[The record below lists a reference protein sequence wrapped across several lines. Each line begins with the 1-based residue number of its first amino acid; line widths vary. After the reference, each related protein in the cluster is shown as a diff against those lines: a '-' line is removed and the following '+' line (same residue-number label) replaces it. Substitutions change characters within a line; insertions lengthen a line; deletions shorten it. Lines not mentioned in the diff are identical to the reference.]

1 MVDGPA
7 LGAAGYRVSHRDLN
21 DGTVEGLVHASGRIA
36 SVQFHPEG
44 APGPI
49 DATRIFD
56 LALEARAGVSMPRK
70 VLVIGSGPILIGQA
84 AEFDYAGV
92 QACLALREAGVE
104 TVLVNSNPATVMTD
118 PDVGGTVIL
127 APLTLER
134 VTRVIEEH
142 RPDALLPTLGGQ
154 TGLNLAVALDDA
166 GVLDRCEVRVL
177 GTPLDAVRAAEDRG
191 GFRTLVTGIGEPV
204 PESAVVESVD
214 DGLRFVEMLNAP
226 IVVRPAF
233 TLGGGG
239 GGFATTLEEART
251 RIAAGLAASP
261 IGQVLVERSLLGWYE
276 IEFEVLRDASDTT
289 IAICGM
295 ENLDPMG
302 VHTGDSIVV
311 APIQTLPDPV
321 VQRLRRCALK
331 IVRAL
336 KLEGGCNVQLAVAP
350 DGSDYRVIEVNPRV
364 SRSSALA
371 SKATGYPIARIA
383 AQIALGRRLHELPN
397 PATGGNSAAF
407 EPAVDYVVVKLPRWP
422 FDKFPTA
429 DRSLGV
435 QMKATGEAMA
445 IDREFG
451 PALLKAVRSLE
462 PRGRGWLWEDPAW
475 ELADRPPADLP
486 AFLAPSDTRLWRM
499 VALLRH
505 GWTDAAAIAAATGI
519 APWFTDRLAEVVAAE
534 RRIVGAPLLEAKRA
548 GFGDAEIASISGV
561 PAVAV
566 RRARVRAGI
575 GPSYRRVDT
584 CAGEFPAETPYFYS
598 SYADPEVRPPA
609 ERRSVIVVGS
619 GPIRIGQGIEFDYCS
634 VRAAWA
640 IREMGLDAVVINNN
654 PETVST
660 DYDACTRLYFEPL
673 DTESVLDVIDHERAL
688 TGTPPAVVLTFGGQ
702 TAIDL
707 AKDLAYADVPIAGL
721 TAEVIEITEDRE
733 RFAHLLTELDLD
745 GPRGSLAGVGIR
757 AAKRD
762 RGARRSARHRPSV
775 VGDRR
780 TGDRGAPVRGGRRR
794 LPRDRCRVAA
804 ARRRAR
810 GRRRARRG
818 RDQRRRAV
826 VRPGHPRAGGSARGP
841 LGRQRRGPP
850 AAAALA
856 RGPGACRRGGRADRA
871 RARRARHPQRPDDPG
886 GGSGRRDRGESAGE
900 PDGPDRR
907 QGHRLRRRRRRR
919 AMRARLD
926 AGRRRAQSRSRARRT
941 ARGGE
946 GAGRLALAPTGRQR
960 GAGARDALDG

>member
-1 MVDGPA
+1 MTA
-7 LGAAGYRVSHRDLN
+7 
-21 DGTVEGLVHASGRIA
+21 
-36 SVQFHPEG
+36 
-44 APGPI
+44 
-49 DATRIFD
+49 
-56 LALEARAGVSMPRK
+56 PRK

-92 QACLALREAGVE
+92 QACLALRGAGVE
-104 TVLVNSNPATVMTD
+104 TILVNSNPATVMTD
-118 PDVGGTVIL
+118 PDVGGTVIIG
-127 APLTLER
+127 PLTLANL
-134 VTRVIEEH
+134 TRVIEEH

-166 GVLDRCEVRVL
+166 GVLERCGVRVL
-177 GTPLDAVRAAEDRG
+177 GTPLAAVRAAEDRG
-191 GFRTLVTGIGEPV
+191 GFRDLVTGIGEPV
-204 PESAVVESVD
+204 PESVVVETVE
-214 DGLRFVEMLNAP
+214 DGMRFVEALGAP

-239 GGFATTLEEART
+239 GGFAHTPEEARR
-251 RIAAGLAASP
+251 RIAHGIEASP

-276 IEFEVLRDASDTT
+276 IEFEVLRDANDTT

-336 KLEGGCNVQLAVAP
+336 KLEGGCNVQLSVAP

-371 SKATGYPIARIA
+371 SKATGYPIARVA
-383 AQIALGRRLHELPN
+383 ALIALGKQLHELPN

-422 FDKFPTA
+422 FDKFPDA

-451 PALLKAVRSLE
+451 PALLKALRSLE
-462 PRGRGWLWEDPAW
+462 PRGRGWLWEDPDW
-475 ELADRPPADLP
+475 GLAHGAPGDLA
-486 AFLAPSDTRLWRM
+486 AFLTPTDSRLWRI

-505 GWTDAAAIAAATGI
+505 GWADAAAISAATGI
-519 APWFTDRLAEVVAAE
+519 APWFSERLAELVDAE
-534 RRIVGAPLLEAKRA
+534 RRLEGAPLLDAKRA
-548 GFGDAEIASISGV
+548 GFGDAEIASITGV

-575 GPSYRRVDT
+575 TPSYRRVDT

-598 SYADPEVRPPA
+598 SYAMPEVPPPSD
-609 ERRSVIVVGS
+609 RRSVIVVGS

-640 IREMGLDAVVINNN
+640 IRELGYDAVVINNN

-660 DYDACTRLYFEPL
+660 DYDACSRLYFEPL

-688 TGTPPAVVLTFGGQ
+688 TGEPPIVLLTFGGQ

-707 AKDLAYADVPIAGL
+707 ARDLAYAGVPIAGL
-721 TAEVIEITEDRE
+721 NAEAIEVTEDRE
-733 RFAHLLTELDLD
+733 RFAALLDELGVA
-745 GPRGSLAGVGIR
+745 GPRGQLAEDAEQLR
-757 AAKRD
+757 TAAD
-762 RGARRSARHRPSV
+762 ALGLPVIVRPSWV
-775 VGDRR
+775 I
-780 TGDRGAPVRGGRRR
+780 GGRGIAVLHDEAEIAAYLATDVGWPLRVDELVEGVELDVDVISDGR
-794 LPRDRCRVAA
+794 DWCVPGILEQLDPPGIHSGDSVAVLPPQSLSRAVQEEVAA
-804 ARRRAR
+804 AAGRIATALGLR
-810 GRRRARRG
+810 GVLNVQMIAAADRI
-818 RDQRRRAV
+818 V
-826 VRPGHPRAGGSARGP
+826 VIEANPRASRTIPIVAKATARDIV
-841 LGRQRRGPP
+841 
-850 AAAALA
+850 AAAVRCALGGTLA
-856 RGPGACRRGGRADRA
+856 EAGLVPGLA
-871 RARRARHPQRPDDPG
+871 
-886 GGSGRRDRGESAGE
+886 
-900 PDGPDRR
+900 PDGPMVAVKAPIGSLWRLPGVDATLGPEMRSTGEVLGLATTYAVAR
-907 QGHRLRRRRRRR
+907 Q
-919 AMRARLD
+919 AAD
-926 AGRRRAQSRSRARRT
+926 D
-941 ARGGE
+941 
-946 GAGRLALAPTGRQR
+946 ALA
-960 GAGARDALDG
+960 AHH

>member
-1 MVDGPA
+1 M
-7 LGAAGYRVSHRDLN
+7 S
-21 DGTVEGLVHASGRIA
+21 E
-36 SVQFHPEG
+36 
-44 APGPI
+44 
-49 DATRIFD
+49 
-56 LALEARAGVSMPRK
+56 MPRK

-104 TVLVNSNPATVMTD
+104 TILVNSNPATVMTD
-118 PDVGGTVIL
+118 PDVGGTVIIG
-127 APLTLER
+127 PLTLGH

-142 RPDALLPTLGGQ
+142 GPDALLPTLGGQ

-166 GVLDRCEVRVL
+166 GVLARHGVRVL

-191 GFRTLVTGIGEPV
+191 GFRDLVMRIGEPV
-204 PESAVVESVD
+204 PESAVVESIS
-214 DGLRFVEMLNAP
+214 DGMRFVEMLNAP

-239 GGFATTLEEART
+239 GGFAHTPAEARE

-276 IEFEVLRDASDTT
+276 IEFEVLRDAADTT

-336 KLEGGCNVQLAVAP
+336 ELEGGCNVQLAVSP
-350 DGSDYRVIEVNPRV
+350 DHADYRVIEVNPRV

-383 AQIALGRRLHELPN
+383 ALVGLGRRLHELPN

-422 FDKFPTA
+422 FDKFPSA

-435 QMKATGEAMA
+435 QMKATGEAMG

-451 PALLKAVRSLE
+451 PALLKTIRSLE
-462 PRGRGWLWEDPAW
+462 PRGGGWLWEDPSW
-475 ELADRPPADLP
+475 GLDDGPPGDLA

-499 VALLRH
+499 IALLRH
-505 GWTDAAAIAAATGI
+505 GWADAPGLAAATGI
-519 APWFTDRLAEVVAAE
+519 APWFTDRIAEVVAAE
-534 RRIVGAPLLEAKRA
+534 GRVVGAPLIDAKRG
-548 GFGDAEIASISGV
+548 GFGDADIAQLSGV
-561 PAVAV
+561 PPAAI

-575 GPSYRRVDT
+575 GPAYRRVDT

-598 SYADPEVRPPA
+598 SYAEAEVAPPA

-640 IREMGLDAVVINNN
+640 IRALGLDAVVINNN

-688 TGTPPAVVLTFGGQ
+688 TGTPPEVVLTFGGQ

-721 TAEVIEITEDRE
+721 TAEAIEITEDRD
-733 RFAHLLTELDLD
+733 RFATLLDELALA
-745 GPRGSLAGVGIR
+745 GPRGGSAADPDELRAVIGALGGLPVIVRPSWVIGGRGIAVLRTEHDMAAYLATDVGWPLRVDELVAGIELDVDAISDGTDWSVPGILEQIDEPGVHSGDSVAVLPPQRLSRGLQER
-757 AAKRD
+757 AAEAAGRIALGLGL
-762 RGARRSARHRPSV
+762 RGILNVQMIVAGERV
-775 VGDRR
+775 VVIEANPRASR
-780 TGDRGAPVRGGRRR
+780 TVPIVAKASGVDV
-794 LPRDRCRVAA
+794 VAA
-804 ARRRAR
+804 AVRCALGATLAEAGLAPGLAPDGDRVAVKAPVGSLWRLPGVSAELGPEMRSTGEVLGLGPDAETAHALAR
-810 GRRRARRG
+810 E
-818 RDQRRRAV
+818 
-826 VRPGHPRAGGSARGP
+826 
-841 LGRQRRGPP
+841 
-850 AAAALA
+850 AAAAH
-856 RGPGACRRGGRADRA
+856 GG
-871 RARRARHPQRPDDPG
+871 
-886 GGSGRRDRGESAGE
+886 
-900 PDGPDRR
+900 
-907 QGHRLRRRRRRR
+907 
-919 AMRARLD
+919 
-926 AGRRRAQSRSRARRT
+926 
-941 ARGGE
+941 
-946 GAGRLALAPTGRQR
+946 
-960 GAGARDALDG
+960 

>member
-1 MVDGPA
+1 M
-7 LGAAGYRVSHRDLN
+7 
-21 DGTVEGLVHASGRIA
+21 T
-36 SVQFHPEG
+36 
-44 APGPI
+44 AP
-49 DATRIFD
+49 R
-56 LALEARAGVSMPRK
+56 R

-92 QACLALREAGVE
+92 QACLALRAEGVE
-104 TVLVNSNPATVMTD
+104 TILVNSNPATVMTD
-118 PDVGGTVIL
+118 PDVGGTVIIG
-127 APLTLER
+127 PLTLEH

-166 GVLDRCEVRVL
+166 GVLDRCAVRVL
-177 GTPLDAVRAAEDRG
+177 GTPLEAVRAAEDRG
-191 GFRTLVTGIGEPV
+191 GFRSLVTGIGEPV
-204 PESAVVESVD
+204 PESAVVERLD
-214 DGLRFVEMLNAP
+214 DGMRFVEHLAAP
-226 IVVRPAF
+226 VVVRPAF

-239 GGFATTLEEART
+239 GGFAHTPDEARR

-311 APIQTLPDPV
+311 APIQTLPDPL

-383 AQIALGRRLHELPN
+383 ALIALGHRLHEMPN

-407 EPAVDYVVVKLPRWP
+407 EPAVDYVVVKVPRWP
-422 FDKFPTA
+422 FDKFPLA

-451 PALLKAVRSLE
+451 PALLKAIRSLE
-462 PRGRGWLWEDPAW
+462 PRGRGWLWEDPSW
-475 ELADRPPADLP
+475 GLADRGPDDLE
-486 AFLAPSDTRLWRM
+486 AFLSPSDTRLWRM
-499 VALLRH
+499 IALLRH
-505 GWTDAAAIAAATGI
+505 GRADAAGLSAATRI
-519 APWFTDRLAEVVAAE
+519 APWFTERLAELVEAE
-534 RRIVGAPLLEAKRA
+534 RRVVGSPLDDVKRA
-548 GFGDAEIASISGV
+548 GFGDADVAQLSGV
-561 PAVAV
+561 PWAAI

-575 GPSYRRVDT
+575 HPAYRRVDT

-598 SYADPEVRPPA
+598 SYAEAEVAPPA
-609 ERRSVIVVGS
+609 DRRSVIVVGS

-640 IREMGLDAVVINNN
+640 IREIGLDAVVINNN

-688 TGTPPAVVLTFGGQ
+688 TGEPPAVVLTFGGQ

-721 TAEVIEITEDRE
+721 TAEAIEITEDRE
-733 RFAHLLTELDLD
+733 RFAGLLDELGLS
-745 GPRGSLAGVGIR
+745 GPRGSLASDPARLR
-757 AAKRD
+757 ASIEAL
-762 RGARRSARHRPSV
+762 GGLPVIVRPSWV
-775 VGDRR
+775 I
-780 TGDRGAPVRGGRRR
+780 GGRGIAVLRSEEDLAAYLATDVGWPLRVDELVEGIELDVDAVSDGERWAVPGILEQVDAPGIHSGDSVAVLPPQR
-794 LPRDRCRVAA
+794 LPRAVQELAAEAAGRIALALGVRGILNVQMIATEGRIIVIEANPRASRTVPIVAKATGLDVVAA
-804 ARRRAR
+804 AVRCALGETLEDVGLRQGLAPDGLLVAVKAPVGSLWRLPGVEEEPGPEMRSTGEVLGLDADAGVAHTRA
-810 GRRRARRG
+810 
-818 RDQRRRAV
+818 
-826 VRPGHPRAGGSARGP
+826 
-841 LGRQRRGPP
+841 LE
-850 AAAALA
+850 AAAAH
-856 RGPGACRRGGRADRA
+856 GG
-871 RARRARHPQRPDDPG
+871 
-886 GGSGRRDRGESAGE
+886 
-900 PDGPDRR
+900 
-907 QGHRLRRRRRRR
+907 
-919 AMRARLD
+919 
-926 AGRRRAQSRSRARRT
+926 
-941 ARGGE
+941 
-946 GAGRLALAPTGRQR
+946 
-960 GAGARDALDG
+960 

>member
-1 MVDGPA
+1 MRCSRP
-7 LGAAGYRVSHRDLN
+7 S
-21 DGTVEGLVHASGRIA
+21 
-36 SVQFHPEG
+36 
-44 APGPI
+44 
-49 DATRIFD
+49 
-56 LALEARAGVSMPRK
+56 EARP
-70 VLVIGSGPILIGQA
+70 GSTLRWRSTTR
-84 AEFDYAGV
+84 
-92 QACLALREAGVE
+92 ACW
-104 TVLVNSNPATVMTD
+104 
-118 PDVGGTVIL
+118 
-127 APLTLER
+127 
-134 VTRVIEEH
+134 
-142 RPDALLPTLGGQ
+142 TLG
-154 TGLNLAVALDDA
+154 
-166 GVLDRCEVRVL
+166 VRVL

-191 GFRTLVTGIGEPV
+191 GFRALVTGIGEPV
-204 PESAVVESVD
+204 PESAVVETVEE
-214 DGLRFVEMLNAP
+214 GLRFVEMLNAP

-239 GGFATTLEEART
+239 GGFATTLDEART

-276 IEFEVLRDASDTT
+276 IEFEVLRDAADTT

-350 DGSDYRVIEVNPRV
+350 DGCDYRVIEVNPRV
-364 SRSSALA
+364 CRSSALA

-383 AQIALGRRLHELPN
+383 ALIALGQRLHELPN

-462 PRGRGWLWEDPAW
+462 PRGRGWLWEDPDGSSPTAGRPTSKRSC
-475 ELADRPPADLP
+475 RPPTRACGGWP
-486 AFLAPSDTRLWRM
+486 ASCATAGPMRRHRGRHRHRSM
-499 VALLRH
+499 VHRSAR
-505 GWTDAAAIAAATGI
+505 GDRRGRATDG
-519 APWFTDRLAEVVAAE
+519 R
-534 RRIVGAPLLEAKRA
+534 GPLIEAKRA
-548 GFGDAEIASISGV
+548 GFGDAEIAAISGA

-733 RFAHLLTELDLD
+733 RFARLLEELELD
-745 GPRGSLAGVGIR
+745 GPRGGLADPR
-757 AAKRD
+757 PSFAARST
-762 RGARRSARHRPSV
+762 RSAGCPSSCV
-775 VGDRR
+775 
-780 TGDRGAPVRGGRRR
+780 P
-794 LPRDRCRVAA
+794 
-804 ARRRAR
+804 
-810 GRRRARRG
+810 
-818 RDQRRRAV
+818 
-826 VRPGHPRAGGSARGP
+826 PG
-841 LGRQRRGPP
+841 
-850 AAAALA
+850 
-856 RGPGACRRGGRADRA
+856 
-871 RARRARHPQRPDDPG
+871 
-886 GGSGRRDRGESAGE
+886 
-900 PDGPDRR
+900 
-907 QGHRLRRRRRRR
+907 
-919 AMRARLD
+919 
-926 AGRRRAQSRSRARRT
+926 
-941 ARGGE
+941 
-946 GAGRLALAPTGRQR
+946 
-960 GAGARDALDG
+960 

>member
-1 MVDGPA
+1 MTAPA
-7 LGAAGYRVSHRDLN
+7 
-21 DGTVEGLVHASGRIA
+21 
-36 SVQFHPEG
+36 
-44 APGPI
+44 
-49 DATRIFD
+49 
-56 LALEARAGVSMPRK
+56 K

-92 QACLALREAGVE
+92 QACLALRGEGVE
-104 TVLVNSNPATVMTD
+104 TILVNSNPATVMTD
-118 PDVGGTVIL
+118 PDVGGTVIIG
-127 APLTLER
+127 PLTLEH

-142 RPDALLPTLGGQ
+142 QPDSLLPTLGGQ

-166 GVLDRCEVRVL
+166 GVLERHGVRVL
-177 GTPLDAVRAAEDRG
+177 GTPLAAVRAAEDRG
-191 GFRTLVTGIGEPV
+191 GFRSLVTDIGEPV
-204 PESAVVESVD
+204 PESAVVESVE
-214 DGLRFVEMLNAP
+214 DGLRFVEALNGP

-239 GGFATTLEEART
+239 GGFASTPAEARE

-261 IGQVLVERSLLGWYE
+261 IHQVLVERSLLGWYE

-336 KLEGGCNVQLAVAP
+336 KLEGGCNVQLAVAA

-383 AQIALGRRLHELPN
+383 ALIALGRRLHELPN

-422 FDKFPTA
+422 FDKFPSA

-451 PALLKAVRSLE
+451 SALLKAIRSLE
-462 PRGRGWLWEDPAW
+462 PRGRGWLWEDTAW
-475 ELADRPPADLP
+475 GLADTPPADLD
-486 AFLAPSDTRLWRM
+486 AFLAPSDTRLWRL

-505 GWTDAAAIAAATGI
+505 GHADAARLAAVTGI
-519 APWFTDRLAEVVAAE
+519 APWFTDRLAELVEAE
-534 RRIVGAPLLEAKRA
+534 RGLVGGALLDAKRV
-548 GFGDAEIASISGV
+548 GFGDADIAEVSGV
-561 PAVAV
+561 PAAAI

-575 GPSYRRVDT
+575 GPAYRRVDT

-598 SYADPEVRPPA
+598 SYASAEVSPPA
-609 ERRSVIVVGS
+609 DVRSVIVVGS

-640 IREMGLDAVVINNN
+640 IRQMGLDAVVINNN

-673 DTESVLDVIDHERAL
+673 DTESVLDVIDQERAL

-721 TAEVIEITEDRE
+721 TAEAIEITEDRE
-733 RFAHLLTELDLD
+733 RFSDLLAQLGLE
-745 GPRGSLAGVGIR
+745 GPRGSR
-757 AAKRD
+757 AAAPDGLQAAIERL
-762 RGARRSARHRPSV
+762 GGLPVIVRPSWV
-775 VGDRR
+775 I
-780 TGDRGAPVRGGRRR
+780 GGRGIAVLRSEEDVTSYLATEVGWPLRVDELVAGIELDVDAVSDGEVWAVPGILEQVDPPGVHSGDSVAVLPPQR
-794 LPRDRCRVAA
+794 LPRAVQERAAEAAGRIALALGVRGILNVQMIAAGERVVVIEANPRASRTVPIVAKATGLDVVAA
-804 ARRRAR
+804 A
-810 GRRRARRG
+810 
-818 RDQRRRAV
+818 
-826 VRPGHPRAGGSARGP
+826 VRCA
-841 LGRQRRGPP
+841 LG
-850 AAAALA
+850 ASLA
-856 RGPGACRRGGRADRA
+856 DV
-871 RARRARHPQRPDDPG
+871 
-886 GGSGRRDRGESAGE
+886 
-900 PDGPDRR
+900 
-907 QGHRLRRRRRRR
+907 
-919 AMRARLD
+919 
-926 AGRRRAQSRSRARRT
+926 
-941 ARGGE
+941 
-946 GAGRLALAPTGRQR
+946 ALAPGLAPDGALVAVKAPVGSLWRLPGVSAELGPEMRSTGEVL
-960 GAGARDALDG
+960 GLAADASDAHALAIEAVAAHQG

>member
-1 MVDGPA
+1 MTA
-7 LGAAGYRVSHRDLN
+7 
-21 DGTVEGLVHASGRIA
+21 
-36 SVQFHPEG
+36 
-44 APGPI
+44 
-49 DATRIFD
+49 
-56 LALEARAGVSMPRK
+56 PRK

-92 QACLALREAGVE
+92 QACLALRGEGVE
-104 TVLVNSNPATVMTD
+104 TILVNSNPATVMTD
-118 PDVGGTVIL
+118 PDVGGTVLIG
-127 APLTLER
+127 PLNVSYLS
-134 VTRVIEEH
+134 RVIEEH

-166 GVLDRCEVRVL
+166 GVLERYAVRVL
-177 GTPLDAVRAAEDRG
+177 GTPLAAVRAAEDRG
-191 GFRTLVTGIGEPV
+191 GFRDLVTRIGEPV
-204 PESAVVESVD
+204 PESAVVDSLA
-214 DGLRFVEMLNAP
+214 DGMRFVEALAAP

-239 GGFATTLEEART
+239 GGFAHTAEEARE
-251 RIAAGLAASP
+251 RIATGLAASP

-336 KLEGGCNVQLAVAP
+336 RLEGGCNVQLAVAP

-383 AQIALGRRLHELPN
+383 ALIALGKRLHEMPN

-422 FDKFPTA
+422 FDKFPLA

-451 PALLKAVRSLE
+451 AALLKAIRSLE
-462 PRGRGWLWEDPAW
+462 PRGRGWRWEDPDW
-475 ELADRPPADLP
+475 QLSHRRPADLE
-486 AFLAPSDTRLWRM
+486 AFLAPTDTRLWRM
-499 VALLRH
+499 IGLLRH
-505 GWTDAAAIAAATGI
+505 DWADAAALAAATGI
-519 APWFTDRLAEVVAAE
+519 APWFTERLAELVDAE
-534 RRIVGAPLLEAKRA
+534 RRVVGASLLDAKRA
-548 GFGDAEIASISGV
+548 GFGDADIASLSGV
-561 PAVAV
+561 PWAAI
-566 RRARVRAGI
+566 RRARVRSGI
-575 GPSYRRVDT
+575 HPAYRRVDT
-584 CAGEFPAETPYFYS
+584 CAGEFPAQTPYFYS
-598 SYADPEVRPPA
+598 SYADSEVAPPA
-609 ERRSVIVVGS
+609 ERQSVIVVGS

-640 IREMGLDAVVINNN
+640 VREMGLDAVVINNN

-688 TGTPPAVVLTFGGQ
+688 TGTPPMVVLTFGGQ

-721 TAEVIEITEDRE
+721 TAEAIEITEDRE
-733 RFAHLLTELDLD
+733 RFASLLDRLGIAGPRGALGADPAGLQAAVEGLGGFPVIVRPSWVIGGRGIAVLRDADDLRAYLATDVGWPLRVDEMLEGIELDVDAISDGTSWAVPGILEQVDPPGVHSGDSVAVLPPQHVGREVQQVAAEAAGKIALALGLRGVLNVQMVATGDRIVVIEANPRASRTVPIVAKATGIDVVAAAVRCALGCALAEAGLQPGLAVD
-745 GPRGSLAGVGIR
+745 GPRVAVKAPVGSLW
-757 AAKRD
+757 
-762 RGARRSARHRPSV
+762 
-775 VGDRR
+775 
-780 TGDRGAPVRGGRRR
+780 R
-794 LPRDRCRVAA
+794 LPGVSAA
-804 ARRRAR
+804 L
-810 GRRRARRG
+810 
-818 RDQRRRAV
+818 
-826 VRPGHPRAGGSARGP
+826 GP
-841 LGRQRRGPP
+841 EMRSTGEVLGLASTAAEATALAHE
-850 AAAALA
+850 AAAA
-856 RGPGACRRGGRADRA
+856 
-871 RARRARHPQRPDDPG
+871 H
-886 GGSGRRDRGESAGE
+886 GS
-900 PDGPDRR
+900 
-907 QGHRLRRRRRRR
+907 
-919 AMRARLD
+919 
-926 AGRRRAQSRSRARRT
+926 
-941 ARGGE
+941 
-946 GAGRLALAPTGRQR
+946 
-960 GAGARDALDG
+960 

>member
-1 MVDGPA
+1 M
-7 LGAAGYRVSHRDLN
+7 
-21 DGTVEGLVHASGRIA
+21 T
-36 SVQFHPEG
+36 
-44 APGPI
+44 
-49 DATRIFD
+49 
-56 LALEARAGVSMPRK
+56 EAPRK

-104 TVLVNSNPATVMTD
+104 TILVNSNPATVMTD

-166 GVLDRCEVRVL
+166 GVLDRYGVRVL
-177 GTPLDAVRAAEDRG
+177 GTPLDAVRSAEDRG
-191 GFRTLVTGIGEPV
+191 GFRALVTRIGEPV
-204 PESAVVESVD
+204 PESAVVESLA
-214 DGLRFVEMLNAP
+214 DGLRFVEMLGAP
-226 IVVRPAF
+226 VVIRPAF

-239 GGFATTLEEART
+239 GGFATTLDEARE
-251 RIAAGLAASP
+251 RIGAGLAASP

-321 VQRLRRCALK
+321 VQRLRRCALN
-331 IVRAL
+331 IVGAL
-336 KLEGGCNVQLAVAP
+336 KLEGGCNVQLAVSP
-350 DGSDYRVIEVNPRV
+350 DGADYRVIEVNPRV

-383 AQIALGRRLHELPN
+383 ALIALGRRLHEMPN

-462 PRGRGWLWEDPAW
+462 PRGRGWLWEDVAW
-475 ELADRPPADLP
+475 GLADRPPADL
-486 AFLAPSDTRLWRM
+486 ATFLAPSDTRLWRI

-505 GWTDAAAIAAATGI
+505 GWADAPAIAAATGI
-519 APWFTDRLAEVVAAE
+519 APWFTDRIAEVVDAE
-534 RRIVGAPLLEAKRA
+534 RRIVGAPLLDAKRQ
-548 GFGDAEIASISGV
+548 GFGDADIATLSGV
-561 PAVAV
+561 PAAAI

-640 IREMGLDAVVINNN
+640 IRESGLDAVVINNN

-721 TAEVIEITEDRE
+721 TAEAIEITEDRE
-733 RFAHLLTELDLD
+733 RFARLLDELGLD
-745 GPRGSLAGVGIR
+745 GPRGRLAANAEELEGAIDALGGLPVIVRPSWVIGGRGIAVLRSEDDVVRYLATEIGWPLRVDELIAGVELDVDAISDGEAWCVPGILEQVDPPGVHSGDSVAVLPPQELPRAVQER
-757 AAKRD
+757 AAEAAGRIALALD
-762 RGARRSARHRPSV
+762 
-775 VGDRR
+775 
-780 TGDRGAPVRGGRRR
+780 VRGVLNVQMIVADERVVVIEAN
-794 LPRDRCRVAA
+794 PRASRTVPIVAKATGFDVVAA
-804 ARRRAR
+804 AVRCALGASLADAGLRPGLASDGPLVAVKAPVGSLWRLPGVSEALGPEMR
-810 GRRRARRG
+810 STGEVLGLSRDASEARRLA
-818 RDQRRRAV
+818 DEAV
-826 VRPGHPRAGGSARGP
+826 AAHAAGT
-841 LGRQRRGPP
+841 
-850 AAAALA
+850 
-856 RGPGACRRGGRADRA
+856 
-871 RARRARHPQRPDDPG
+871 
-886 GGSGRRDRGESAGE
+886 SAG
-900 PDGPDRR
+900 P
-907 QGHRLRRRRRRR
+907 
-919 AMRARLD
+919 
-926 AGRRRAQSRSRARRT
+926 
-941 ARGGE
+941 
-946 GAGRLALAPTGRQR
+946 
-960 GAGARDALDG
+960 

>member
-1 MVDGPA
+1 MTA
-7 LGAAGYRVSHRDLN
+7 
-21 DGTVEGLVHASGRIA
+21 
-36 SVQFHPEG
+36 
-44 APGPI
+44 
-49 DATRIFD
+49 
-56 LALEARAGVSMPRK
+56 PRK

-92 QACLALREAGVE
+92 QACLALRGEGVE
-104 TVLVNSNPATVMTD
+104 TILVNSNPATVMTD
-118 PDVGGTVIL
+118 PDVGGTVIIG
-127 APLTLER
+127 PLTLEH

-166 GVLDRCEVRVL
+166 GVLARHGVRVL
-177 GTPLDAVRAAEDRG
+177 GTPLAAVRAAEDRG
-191 GFRTLVTGIGEPV
+191 GFRDLVTGIGEPV
-204 PESAVVESVD
+204 PESAVVD
-214 DGLRFVEMLNAP
+214 TLADGMRFVEALRAP
-226 IVVRPAF
+226 VVVRPAF

-239 GGFATTLEEART
+239 GGFAMTTAEARA
-251 RIAAGLAASP
+251 RIATGLAASP

-295 ENLDPMG
+295 ENMDPMG

-336 KLEGGCNVQLAVAP
+336 ALEGGCNVQLAVAP

-383 AQIALGRRLHELPN
+383 ALIALGKRLHELPN

-422 FDKFPTA
+422 FDKFPLA

-445 IDREFG
+445 IDRQFG
-451 PALLKAVRSLE
+451 SALLKAIRSLE
-462 PRGRGWLWEDPAW
+462 PRGGGWLWEDPAW
-475 ELADRPPADLP
+475 ELADRAPADLVE
-486 AFLAPSDTRLWRM
+486 FLDASDTRLWRII
-499 VALLRH
+499 ALLRH
-505 GWTDAAAIAAATGI
+505 RRAPAVAVAGATGI
-519 APWFTDRLAEVVAAE
+519 APWFIDRLVELVEAE
-534 RRIVGAPLLEAKRA
+534 RGLVGSSLVDAKEV
-548 GFGDAEIASISGV
+548 GFGDADIASVSGV
-561 PAVAV
+561 PWAAI
-566 RRARVRAGI
+566 RRARVRSGI
-575 GPSYRRVDT
+575 HPAYRRVDT

-598 SYADPEVRPPA
+598 SYAEPEVAPPS
-609 ERRSVIVVGS
+609 ERQSVIVVGS

-640 IREMGLDAVVINNN
+640 IRDLGLDAVVINNN

-721 TAEVIEITEDRE
+721 TAEAIEITEDRE
-733 RFAHLLTELDLD
+733 RFAGLLGDLGLA
-745 GPRGSLAGVGIR
+745 GPRGSLASSPAELDTSIEALGGLPVIVRPSWVIGGRGIAVLRTAEDLATYLATDVGWPLRVDELVEGIELDVDAVSDGSAWCVPGILEQVDPPGVHSGDSVAVLPPQRLSRELQER
-757 AAKRD
+757 AAEAAGRIALAL
-762 RGARRSARHRPSV
+762 G
-775 VGDRR
+775 
-780 TGDRGAPVRGGRRR
+780 VRGILNVQMIAAGERVIVIEAN
-794 LPRDRCRVAA
+794 PRASRTVPIVAKATGLDVVAA
-804 ARRRAR
+804 AVRCAL
-810 GRRRARRG
+810 GATLAEVG
-818 RDQRRRAV
+818 LPCGLAV
-826 VRPGHPRAGGSARGP
+826 DGP
-841 LGRQRRGPP
+841 LIAVKAPVGSLWRLPGVTATLGPEMRSTGEVLGLAADAASAHRLATE
-850 AAAALA
+850 AAAAH
-856 RGPGACRRGGRADRA
+856 RG
-871 RARRARHPQRPDDPG
+871 
-886 GGSGRRDRGESAGE
+886 
-900 PDGPDRR
+900 
-907 QGHRLRRRRRRR
+907 
-919 AMRARLD
+919 
-926 AGRRRAQSRSRARRT
+926 
-941 ARGGE
+941 
-946 GAGRLALAPTGRQR
+946 
-960 GAGARDALDG
+960 

>member
-1 MVDGPA
+1 M
-7 LGAAGYRVSHRDLN
+7 
-21 DGTVEGLVHASGRIA
+21 T
-36 SVQFHPEG
+36 
-44 APGPI
+44 AP
-49 DATRIFD
+49 R
-56 LALEARAGVSMPRK
+56 R

-92 QACLALREAGVE
+92 QACLALRSEGVE
-104 TVLVNSNPATVMTD
+104 TILVNSNPATVMTD
-118 PDVGGTVIL
+118 PDVGGTVIIG
-127 APLTLER
+127 PLTLEH

-142 RPDALLPTLGGQ
+142 QPDALLPTLGGQ

-166 GVLDRCEVRVL
+166 GVLAKHGVRVL
-177 GTPLDAVRAAEDRG
+177 GTPLAAVRAAEDRG
-191 GFRTLVTGIGEPV
+191 GFRDLVMGIGEPV
-204 PESAVVESVD
+204 PESAVVDTLD
-214 DGLRFVEMLNAP
+214 DGMRFVEALGAP

-239 GGFATTLEEART
+239 GGFAMTPAEART
-251 RIAAGLAASP
+251 RIATGLEASP

-276 IEFEVLRDASDTT
+276 IEFEVLRDAADTT

-295 ENLDPMG
+295 ENMDPMG

-383 AQIALGRRLHELPN
+383 ALIALGKRLHELPN

-422 FDKFPTA
+422 FDKFPLA

-451 PALLKAVRSLE
+451 SALLKAIRSLE
-462 PRGRGWLWEDPAW
+462 PRGGGWLWADPAW
-475 ELADRPPADLP
+475 GLETAAPDDLVT
-486 AFLAPSDTRLWRM
+486 FLAPTDSRLWRIIG
-499 VALLRH
+499 LLRH
-505 GWTDAAAIAAATGI
+505 GRADAGAIASATGI
-519 APWFTDRLAEVVAAE
+519 SPWFTERIAELIETE
-534 RRIVGAPLLEAKRA
+534 RALVGAPLIDAKRA
-548 GFGDAEIASISGV
+548 GFGDADIGQLSGV
-561 PAVAV
+561 PWAAI

-575 GPSYRRVDT
+575 HPSYRRVDT

-598 SYADPEVRPPA
+598 SYALPEVAPPA
-609 ERRSVIVVGS
+609 DRQSVIVVGS

-640 IREMGLDAVVINNN
+640 IREVGLDAVVINNN

-688 TGTPPAVVLTFGGQ
+688 TGTPPVVVLTFGGQ

-721 TAEVIEITEDRE
+721 TAETIEVTEDRE
-733 RFAHLLTELDLD
+733 RFAGLLEDLGLH
-745 GPRGSLAGVGIR
+745 GPRGSLATTPDELNDAIELLGGLPVIVRPSWVIGGRGIAVLRTPNDLAAYLATAVGWPLRVDELVDGVELDVDAISDGTDWCVPGILEQTDPPGIHSGDSVAVLPPQSLSREVQER
-757 AAKRD
+757 AAEAAGRIALALD
-762 RGARRSARHRPSV
+762 VRGILNVQMIVS
-775 VGDRR
+775 GDRVVVIEANPRASR
-780 TGDRGAPVRGGRRR
+780 TVPIVAKATGLDVVKAAVRCALGASLSDVGLAAGLAADGDLVAVKAPVGSLWR
-794 LPRDRCRVAA
+794 LPGVSEALGPEMRSTGEVLGLASNEAD
-804 ARRRAR
+804 ARAL
-810 GRRRARRG
+810 AME
-818 RDQRRRAV
+818 
-826 VRPGHPRAGGSARGP
+826 
-841 LGRQRRGPP
+841 
-850 AAAALA
+850 AAAAH
-856 RGPGACRRGGRADRA
+856 RG
-871 RARRARHPQRPDDPG
+871 
-886 GGSGRRDRGESAGE
+886 
-900 PDGPDRR
+900 
-907 QGHRLRRRRRRR
+907 
-919 AMRARLD
+919 
-926 AGRRRAQSRSRARRT
+926 
-941 ARGGE
+941 
-946 GAGRLALAPTGRQR
+946 
-960 GAGARDALDG
+960 

>member
-1 MVDGPA
+1 
-7 LGAAGYRVSHRDLN
+7 
-21 DGTVEGLVHASGRIA
+21 
-36 SVQFHPEG
+36 
-44 APGPI
+44 
-49 DATRIFD
+49 
-56 LALEARAGVSMPRK
+56 
-70 VLVIGSGPILIGQA
+70 
-84 AEFDYAGV
+84 
-92 QACLALREAGVE
+92 
-104 TVLVNSNPATVMTD
+104 
-118 PDVGGTVIL
+118 
-127 APLTLER
+127 
-134 VTRVIEEH
+134 VIEEH
-142 RPDALLPTLGGQ
+142 RPDSLLPTLGGQ

-166 GVLDRCEVRVL
+166 GVLERFGVRVL
-177 GTPLDAVRAAEDRG
+177 GTPLAAVRAAEDRG
-191 GFRTLVTGIGEPV
+191 GFRDLVIGIGEPV
-204 PESAVVESVD
+204 PESAVVESLD
-214 DGLRFVEMLNAP
+214 DGMRFVEMLKAP
-226 IVVRPAF
+226 IVVRPAY

-239 GGFATTLEEART
+239 GGFAHTADEARE
-251 RIAAGLAASP
+251 RIVAGLAASP

-276 IEFEVLRDASDTT
+276 IEFEVLRDANDTT

-311 APIQTLPDPV
+311 APIQTLPDPL

-383 AQIALGRRLHELPN
+383 ALIALGNRLHEMPN

-422 FDKFPTA
+422 FDKFPSA
-429 DRSLGV
+429 DRSLGI

-451 PALLKAVRSLE
+451 SALLKAIRSLE

-475 ELADRPPADLP
+475 RLSHRRPDALDS
-486 AFLAPSDTRLWRM
+486 FLAPTDTRLWRM
-499 VALLRH
+499 IGLLRH
-505 GWTDAAAIAAATGI
+505 GWADARAISAATGI
-519 APWFTDRLAEVVAAE
+519 APWFTDRLAELVEAE
-534 RRIVGAPLLEAKRA
+534 SRVVGASLLDAKRI
-548 GFGDAEIASISGV
+548 GFGDADIAALSGV
-561 PAVAV
+561 PPVAI

-575 GPSYRRVDT
+575 GPAYRRVDT

-598 SYADPEVRPPA
+598 SYAEAEVRAPA
-609 ERRSVIVVGS
+609 ERQSVIVVGS

-721 TAEVIEITEDRE
+721 TAEAIEITEDRE
-733 RFAHLLTELDLD
+733 RFAGLLDELGLE
-745 GPRGSLAGVGIR
+745 GPRGSLASDSEGLRASINALGGLPVIVRPSWVIGGRGIAVLRSEDDIAAYLATDVGWPLRVDELVAGIELDVDAISDGTDWCVPGILEQVDPPGVHSGDSVAVLPPQHLSRPMQER
-757 AAKRD
+757 AAEAAGRIALAL
-762 RGARRSARHRPSV
+762 G
-775 VGDRR
+775 
-780 TGDRGAPVRGGRRR
+780 VRGILNVQMIAAGERVVVIEANPRASRTVPIVAKAVRR
-794 LPRDRCRVAA
+794 DVVAA
-804 ARRRAR
+804 AVRCALGATLASVGLAAGLAEDGERVAVKVPVGSLWRLPGVSSELGPEMRSTGEVLGLATGASAAHAMAR
-810 GRRRARRG
+810 E
-818 RDQRRRAV
+818 
-826 VRPGHPRAGGSARGP
+826 
-841 LGRQRRGPP
+841 
-850 AAAALA
+850 AAAAH
-856 RGPGACRRGGRADRA
+856 RG
-871 RARRARHPQRPDDPG
+871 
-886 GGSGRRDRGESAGE
+886 
-900 PDGPDRR
+900 
-907 QGHRLRRRRRRR
+907 
-919 AMRARLD
+919 
-926 AGRRRAQSRSRARRT
+926 
-941 ARGGE
+941 
-946 GAGRLALAPTGRQR
+946 
-960 GAGARDALDG
+960 

>member
-1 MVDGPA
+1 M
-7 LGAAGYRVSHRDLN
+7 
-21 DGTVEGLVHASGRIA
+21 
-36 SVQFHPEG
+36 
-44 APGPI
+44 
-49 DATRIFD
+49 
-56 LALEARAGVSMPRK
+56 ARRK

-92 QACLALREAGVE
+92 QACLALRGEGVE
-104 TVLVNSNPATVMTD
+104 TILVNSNPATVMTD
-118 PDVGGTVIL
+118 PDVGGTVLIG
-127 APLTLER
+127 PLTLDNL
-134 VTRVIEEH
+134 TRIIEEQ

-166 GVLDRCEVRVL
+166 GVLARYGVEVL
-177 GTPLDAVRAAEDRG
+177 GTPLAAVRAAEDRG
-191 GFRTLVTGIGEPV
+191 GFRDLVIGIGEPV
-204 PESAVVESVD
+204 PESEVVERLE
-214 DGLRFVEMLNAP
+214 DGLAFVERLGASV
-226 IVVRPAF
+226 VVRPAF

-239 GGFATTLEEART
+239 GGFAHSLAEARE
-251 RIAAGLAASP
+251 RIANGLAASP
-261 IGQVLVERSLLGWYE
+261 IGQVLVERSLLGWKE
-276 IEFEVLRDASDTT
+276 IEFEVLRDGADTT

-336 KLEGGCNVQLAVAP
+336 KLEGGCNVQLAVSP

-371 SKATGYPIARIA
+371 SKATGYPIARVA
-383 AQIALGRRLHELPN
+383 ALIALGRRLHEMPN

-451 PALLKAVRSLE
+451 PALLKAIRSLE

-475 ELADRPPADLP
+475 CLADGKPADLD
-486 AFLAPSDTRLWRM
+486 AFLTASDTRLWRLI
-499 VALLRH
+499 ALLRH
-505 GWTDAAAIAAATGI
+505 GLTDAHELSDVTGI
-519 APWFTDRLAEVVAAE
+519 APWFTERLAELVDAE
-534 RRIVGAPLLEAKRA
+534 RAVVGAPLLEAKRA
-548 GFGDAEIASISGV
+548 GFGDAEIAILSGV
-561 PAVAV
+561 PRVAV

-575 GPSYRRVDT
+575 APAYRRVDT

-598 SYADPEVRPPA
+598 SYADPEVPPPA

-640 IREMGLDAVVINNN
+640 IRDLGLDAVVINNN

-660 DYDACTRLYFEPL
+660 DYDACSRLYFEPL

-688 TGTPPAVVLTFGGQ
+688 TGEPPSVVLTFGGQ

-707 AKDLAYADVPIAGL
+707 AKDLAYAGVPVAGL
-721 TAEVIEITEDRE
+721 TAEAIEITEDRE
-733 RFAHLLTELDLD
+733 RFANLLDEIGLE
-745 GPRGSLAGVGIR
+745 GPRGRLASGRAELDEAIAGLGLPVIVRPSWVIGGRGIAVLRSPADIEALLRTEVGWPLRVDELVQGIELDVDAISDGFDWCVPGILEQLDPPGVHSGDSIAVLPPQRLSRALQER
-757 AAKRD
+757 AAAAAGRIARALHVSGILNVQMIVADERVVVIEANPRASRTVPIVAKATGRD
-762 RGARRSARHRPSV
+762 V
-775 VGDRR
+775 
-780 TGDRGAPVRGGRRR
+780 
-794 LPRDRCRVAA
+794 VAA
-804 ARRRAR
+804 AVRCAL
-810 GRRRARRG
+810 GQSLAEVG
-818 RDQRRRAV
+818 LTPGLLPDGELVAV
-826 VRPGHPRAGGSARGP
+826 KAPVGSLWRLPGVDETLGP
-841 LGRQRRGPP
+841 EMRSTGEVLGLDRSYEVAAQLAD
-850 AAAALA
+850 AAAAA
-856 RGPGACRRGGRADRA
+856 
-871 RARRARHPQRPDDPG
+871 HQR
-886 GGSGRRDRGESAGE
+886 
-900 PDGPDRR
+900 
-907 QGHRLRRRRRRR
+907 
-919 AMRARLD
+919 
-926 AGRRRAQSRSRARRT
+926 
-941 ARGGE
+941 
-946 GAGRLALAPTGRQR
+946 
-960 GAGARDALDG
+960 

>member
-1 MVDGPA
+1 M
-7 LGAAGYRVSHRDLN
+7 
-21 DGTVEGLVHASGRIA
+21 TV
-36 SVQFHPEG
+36 
-44 APGPI
+44 
-49 DATRIFD
+49 
-56 LALEARAGVSMPRK
+56 PRK

-92 QACLALREAGVE
+92 QACLALRGEGVE
-104 TVLVNSNPATVMTD
+104 TILVNSNPATVMTD
-118 PDVGGTVIL
+118 PDVGGTVLIG
-127 APLTLER
+127 PLTLAY

-166 GVLDRCEVRVL
+166 GVLARYGVRVL
-177 GTPLDAVRAAEDRG
+177 GTPLAAVRAAEDRG
-191 GFRTLVTGIGEPV
+191 GFRDLVTGIGEPV
-204 PESAVVESVD
+204 PESAVVESIE
-214 DGLRFVEMLNAP
+214 DGMTFFHDLGAP
-226 IVVRPAF
+226 IVIRPAF

-239 GGFATTLEEART
+239 GGFASTPDEARV

-276 IEFEVLRDASDTT
+276 IEFEVLRDAVDTT

-336 KLEGGCNVQLAVAP
+336 RLEGGCNVQLAVAP

-383 AQIALGRRLHELPN
+383 ALIALGKRLHEMPN

-422 FDKFPTA
+422 FDKFPGA
-429 DRSLGV
+429 DRSLGI

-451 PALLKAVRSLE
+451 AALLKAIRSLE

-475 ELADRPPADLP
+475 ELSHRAPDDLS
-486 AFLAPSDTRLWRM
+486 AFLAPTDTRLWRIIGLM
-499 VALLRH
+499 RH
-505 GWTDAAAIAAATGI
+505 GWADAADIAEATGI
-519 APWFTDRLAEVVAAE
+519 APWFTERIAELVTAEAAL
-534 RRIVGAPLLEAKRA
+534 VGSSLLDAKRA
-548 GFGDAEIASISGV
+548 GFGDADVATLSGV
-561 PAVAV
+561 PWAAI

-575 GPSYRRVDT
+575 HPSYRRVDT

-598 SYADPEVRPPA
+598 SYADPEVAPPA
-609 ERRSVIVVGS
+609 ERQSVIVVGS

-640 IREMGLDAVVINNN
+640 VREMGLDAVVINNN

-673 DTESVLDVIDHERAL
+673 DTESVLDIVDHERAL
-688 TGTPPAVVLTFGGQ
+688 TGTPPMVVLTFGGQ

-707 AKDLAYADVPIAGL
+707 ARDLAYADVPIAGL
-721 TAEVIEITEDRE
+721 SAEAIDVTEDRE
-733 RFAHLLTELDLD
+733 RFAALLDELGIA
-745 GPRGSLAGVGIR
+745 GPRGALATDEAGLR
-757 AAKRD
+757 AAIA
-762 RGARRSARHRPSV
+762 GLGGLPVIVRPSWV
-775 VGDRR
+775 IGGRGIAVLRDESDVRGYLATDVGWPLRVDELVDGIELDVDAISDGVDWAVPGILEQIDPPGVHSGDSVAVLPPQRVSR
-780 TGDRGAPVRGGRRR
+780 GTQELAAEAAGRIAMALGLRGIVNVQMIVTGDRVVVIEAN
-794 LPRDRCRVAA
+794 PRASRTVPIVAKATGIDIVAA
-804 ARRRAR
+804 A
-810 GRRRARRG
+810 
-818 RDQRRRAV
+818 
-826 VRPGHPRAGGSARGP
+826 VRC
-841 LGRQRRGPP
+841 
-850 AAAALA
+850 AL
-856 RGPGACRRGGRADRA
+856 
-871 RARRARHPQRPDDPG
+871 
-886 GGSGRRDRGESAGE
+886 GESLADVGLPRGLALDAPRVAVKAPVGSLWRLPGVSTELGPEMRSTGE
-900 PDGPDRR
+900 VLGIADT
-907 QGHRLRRRRRRR
+907 
-919 AMRARLD
+919 AEEATEMARL
-926 AGRRRAQSRSRARRT
+926 AVAAHGQ
-941 ARGGE
+941 
-946 GAGRLALAPTGRQR
+946 P
-960 GAGARDALDG
+960 